1 MLYIC
6 AFLYIIPE
14 QFYYCKYNII
24 KKKKN
29 NGKIQKYPL

>member
-14 QFYYCKYNII
+14 QLYDCKYNII
-24 KKKKN
+24 TKTKD
-29 NGKIQKYPL
+29 NGKMQKYPL